1 MSKRARRALLAVGL
15 LAAAGSA
22 AAADVLSHEL
32 TISLDPA
39 THGMTVTDTVRWPEG
54 AAAPQVEFVLNGALT
69 IESSSQPLEQVA
81 VGDSAEFF
89 SINGGP
95 AEASARVSLNRYR
108 LTAAPLNNALTV
120 TYRGRIHEPLSDP
133 KEEYT
138 RGFRET
144 SGIIDPV
151 GVFLAGATFWYPY
164 FGSGLV
170 AFSLDTNVPE
180 QWHLISQGDGTSND
194 GNGRARWSSGGPM
207 DEIYLVGGPLLQYRA
222 AAGAT
227 TGLVYLRQPDDGL
240 AQRYLQATGQYIEM
254 YRQLLGPYPYG
265 KFALVENFWETGY
278 GMPSFTLLGPTII
291 RFPFIITSSYPHEI
305 LHNWW
310 GNSVF
315 VDYPSGNWCE
325 GLTAYLADHLMQEQ
339 RGGGAAFRQSSLQR
353 FRDFVREGRDFP
365 LTEFRSRH
373 DAATEAVGYG
383 KTLMGFHML
392 RRQLGDE
399 VFIAALRRFYQANRG
414 RQASFADLRAAF
426 EKAAATDLSDFFTS
440 WTQRAGAPS
449 LAIAAIDVQAVEEG
463 YRVSGTLRQTQTGDP
478 YPLQVPI
485 LVQGESATA
494 PALVSMGGREASFT
508 IALDETP
515 LALHVDPAFD
525 LFRLLDPR
533 ETPPSVGQVFG
544 EPAIV
549 AVLPA
554 TAAAAE
560 QAAYRELIAAWE
572 TDNHRIRLVTDAQL
586 DTLPEAQSL
595 WLFGRDNQLL
605 SRVLSGL
612 SDTGTHA
619 SGSVHLAGTPIPA
632 GDHSFVAIYRH
643 PANVDKAVGWLALAQ
658 GAAQSMAQKLPHY
671 GKYSYLAFQGAGS
684 ENTLKGQW
692 PVNDSPLAVDLS
704 ATDGD
709 LPAPQLQQRQALA
722 ELPAVFDQASLMQ
735 HVEYLAAEA
744 RQGRGV
750 GTQGLDDAAEYIAA
764 AFAAAGLQPGGQD
777 DTFFQPFTMT
787 GGPNEETLS
796 LRNVI
801 GYLPGTRSE
810 WSDQSVVVSAHYDH
824 LGFGWPED
832 RAAHRGRLHPGA
844 DDNASGVAILLE
856 LARTLT
862 KAPPERALIFA
873 AFSAEEAGLVGSRHF
888 VAHPTPLPRSGI
900 RAVINLDTVGRLGSR
915 ALSVLGAGTATEW
928 PHIFRGVS
936 FVTSVPSR
944 SVAEGIE
951 GSDQLA
957 FIEHGIPGVQL
968 FTKAH
973 IDYHSP
979 GDTAAKVDSEGL
991 VKIAL
996 FTQEA
1001 LSYLVTRP
1009 EPLTVTISGQAAGP
1023 APAATGR
1030 RRVSMGTVPEFGYGG
1045 TGVMFAEVLAGSPAA
1060 AAGLLAGDVLVAVNG
1075 ANVADLKAY
1084 SDLLKTFAPGEHI
1097 MLTIRREGAT
1107 QEVPVELAER

>member
-1 MSKRARRALLAVGL
+1 INGQTPDGVTLKRYRAD
-15 LAAAGSA
+15 
-22 AAADVLSHEL
+22 AAADTIVLEY
-32 TISLDPA
+32 A
-39 THGMTVTDTVRWPEG
+39 G
-54 AAAPQVEFVLNGALT
+54 AIDYG
-69 IESSSQPLEQVA
+69 
-81 VGDSAEFF
+81 
-89 SINGGP
+89 
-95 AEASARVSLNRYR
+95 
-108 LTAAPLNNALTV
+108 
-120 TYRGRIHEPLSDP
+120 LSDQR
-133 KEEYT
+133 EEYT

-144 SGIIDPV
+144 A
-151 GVFLAGATFWYPY
+151 GVIGPEGVYLAGSGFWYPQ
-164 FGSGLV
+164 
-170 AFSLDTNVPE
+170 LDTDLIEFSISARSPE
-180 QWHLISQGDGTSND
+180 GWQVISQGAGTSRD
-194 GNGRARWSSGGPM
+194 AEGVARWTSEGAM
-207 DEIYLVGGPLLQYRA
+207 DEIYLVGGPLQA
-222 AAGAT
+222 FGDSAGAVET
-227 TGLVYLRQPDDGL
+227 LVYLHERDEAL
-240 AQRYLQATGQYIEM
+240 AAKYLAATAQYLEM
-254 YRQLLGPYPYG
+254 YRGLIGPYPYG

-414 RQASFADLRAAF
+414 RQASFGDLQAAF
-426 EKAAATDLSDFFTS
+426 EKAAAADLSDFFTT

-449 LAIAAIDVQAVEEG
+449 LAIAAIDVQVVEEG

-494 PALVSMGGREASFT
+494 RALVSMGGREASFT

-554 TAAAAE
+554 AAAAAE

-764 AFAAAGLQPGGQD
+764 AFA
-777 DTFFQPFTMT
+777 
-787 GGPNEETLS
+787 
-796 LRNVI
+796 
-801 GYLPGTRSE
+801 
-810 WSDQSVVVSAHYDH
+810 
-824 LGFGWPED
+824 
-832 RAAHRGRLHPGA
+832 
-844 DDNASGVAILLE
+844 
-856 LARTLT
+856 
-862 KAPPERALIFA
+862 
-873 AFSAEEAGLVGSRHF
+873 
-888 VAHPTPLPRSGI
+888 
-900 RAVINLDTVGRLGSR
+900 
-915 ALSVLGAGTATEW
+915 
-928 PHIFRGVS
+928 
-936 FVTSVPSR
+936 
-944 SVAEGIE
+944 
-951 GSDQLA
+951 
-957 FIEHGIPGVQL
+957 
-968 FTKAH
+968 
-973 IDYHSP
+973 
-979 GDTAAKVDSEGL
+979 
-991 VKIAL
+991 
-996 FTQEA
+996 
-1001 LSYLVTRP
+1001 
-1009 EPLTVTISGQAAGP
+1009 
-1023 APAATGR
+1023 
-1030 RRVSMGTVPEFGYGG
+1030 
-1045 TGVMFAEVLAGSPAA
+1045 
-1060 AAGLLAGDVLVAVNG
+1060 
-1075 ANVADLKAY
+1075 
-1084 SDLLKTFAPGEHI
+1084 
-1097 MLTIRREGAT
+1097 
-1107 QEVPVELAER
+1107 